1 MVKREL
7 TNRLVEAFPGIS
19 KQDML
24 TVVDAFFESMA
35 QALMDGRTID
45 VRGLGRF
52 KIRERKPA
60 KGRNP
65 KTMTPVYLPKRW
77 VVHFKPAE
85 SLSERINKK
94 SA

>member
-7 TNRLVEAFPGIS
+7 TDFLVEAFSGIS

-24 TVVDAFFESMA
+24 TVVDTLFESMA
-35 QALMDGRTID
+35 QAFMQGQTVEL
-45 VRGLGRF
+45 RGLGRF
-52 KIRERKPA
+52 KIKERKSGR
-60 KGRNP
+60 GRNP

-77 VVHFKPAE
+77 IVHFKPAE
-85 SLSERINKK
+85 SLSKRVNT

>member
-7 TNRLVEAFPGIS
+7 VNSLVEAFPGIS

-24 TVVDAFFESMA
+24 TVVDALFESMA
-35 QALMDGRTID
+35 QALMQGQTID
-45 VRGLGRF
+45 LRGVGRF
-52 KIRERKPA
+52 RIKEREPA

-77 VVHFKPAE
+77 VLHFKPAE
-85 SLSERINKK
+85 SLTKRINKRDL
-94 SA
+94 